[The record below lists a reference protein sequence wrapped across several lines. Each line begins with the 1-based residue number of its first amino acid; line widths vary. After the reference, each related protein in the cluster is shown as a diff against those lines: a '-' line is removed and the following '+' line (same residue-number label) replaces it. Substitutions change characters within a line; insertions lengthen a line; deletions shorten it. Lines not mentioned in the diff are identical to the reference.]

1 MASDNQAVLVDEKGR
16 NMSDLS
22 INKEEAGIVEEHF
35 DHASERAYGTFQ
47 SLSSEAQS

>member
-22 INKEEAGIVEEHF
+22 INKAEAGVVEEHF
-35 DHASERAYGTFQ
+35 DHAAERAYGT
-47 SLSSEAQS
+47 SKSPSSKAQS